1 MDGSTTMSKAI
12 SLPFSFDANG
22 SVGYTSDLNKI
33 IQDRIVLV
41 IMTSLQ
47 ERINRPQY
55 GSNIKEV
62 TFESVSDATQIIKQE
77 VSVAFTKWLSY
88 LTLLDVAPKIDPVD
102 NTLSVDITYKYGTTE
117 NPETVNFKT
126 AIISQSGDVI
136 TEVSNG

>member
-1 MDGSTTMSKAI
+1 MSKAI

-62 TFESVSDATQIIKQE
+62 TFESISDATQIIKQE

-88 LTLLDVAPKIDPVD
+88 LTLLDVAPKIDPLD

>member
-62 TFESVSDATQIIKQE
+62 TFESISDATQIIKQE

-126 AIISQSGDVI
+126 AIISRSGDVI